1 MRLEPSSYHYA
12 VERPDKSF
20 LFLNNSKLYVCGWFF
35 DSQGRPGK
43 LIKVLSNKN
52 EFICKPLNRMDIQ
65 LKYEEMGIS
74 VDPMCGFY
82 CHCELSR
89 GVKHVRIL
97 AFLHSGQWI
106 KLASYLVIVQ
116 KEKIEAQKEGL
127 RLASTSKTVIPRP
140 GLTLPNEQWLKVSLE
155 LFLANGAAKLKFPF
169 FPDPL
174 VSIVMST
181 RNRAELLYQ
190 CLQSIL
196 AHVSIPYEL
205 IIADNCS
212 TDATAQLLAKVEGI
226 KTFKNEQ
233 DLEYLL
239 SVNKAASMTKGK
251 YLLLLNNDIILS
263 PQSIDHLLRTIESYP
278 GCGAVGCKLVR
289 PDGSLQEA
297 GSIIWADGS
306 GLAYGRN
313 DPNPMSPE
321 YSFVRE
327 VDYCSAACLLVRR
340 ELWERLGGYDP
351 RYVPAYYEDSDLC
364 LGLWSLGYKVVYQP
378 AALVFH
384 YEFGSRSIKTA
395 MKMMEKNS
403 KKFLEKWQDRLK
415 TLHRPDFDV
424 LKGRDRRNQSLSSDF
439 KGRLLFIDDRVPHPR
454 LGSGYG
460 RSWSILR
467 VLERSGYLLT
477 FYPLAS
483 QEYPLTNGQ
492 SSLLEKIELM
502 LQWGREKLENFLEE
516 RQGYYDLVFVSR
528 PHNFRVFSALIKR
541 RPELVAHSRVIYD
554 AEAIYSLREILKKSL
569 YGIDQTEEEKTRL
582 IQEEISLGRL
592 AHRVVAVT
600 GREARYFEGAGCRVF
615 ILGHALE
622 CHPTQ
627 REFKERE
634 GFLFVGYMGE
644 EGPNTDGLY
653 WFAYQVL
660 PILKKKIKDNFEV
673 FAVGK
678 ALEDFVK
685 KLEPLGIKFLG
696 ELEDIR
702 PLYER
707 SRVFIVPTRYAAGI
721 PMEAHKA
728 ASYGIPMVA
737 TSLVAEQLSW
747 VAGEHLLA
755 TDDPEE
761 FAECCLKLY
770 KEESLWKKTRQ
781 KALDRVKED
790 CDPKKFEDN
799 LLSILKFSERSEE
812 SKMND

>member
-20 LFLNNSKLYVCGWFF
+20 LFLKNSKLYVCGWFF

-52 EFICKPLNRMDIQ
+52 EFICKPQNRMDIQ

-97 AFLHSGQWI
+97 ALLHSGQWI
-106 KLASYLVIVQ
+106 KLASNLIIVHKTNSKAYN
-116 KEKIEAQKEGL
+116 KEEPL
-127 RLASTSKTVIPRP
+127 LTTSKPVDSHSLV
-140 GLTLPNEQWLKVSLE
+140 GSQNGQWLKVSLE
-155 LFLANGAAKLKFPF
+155 LFLANGAARLKFPF

-174 VSIVMST
+174 ISIVMST

-239 SVNKAASMTKGK
+239 SVNKAASMAKGK

-395 MKMMEKNS
+395 LKMMEKNS

-454 LGSGYG
+454 LGSGFG

-477 FYPLAS
+477 FYPLVS

-492 SSLLEKIELM
+492 SSFLEKIELM
-502 LQWGREKLENFLEE
+502 LQWGIEKLENFLEE

-528 PHNFRVFSALIKR
+528 PHNFRAFSALIKR
-541 RPELVAHSRVIYD
+541 RPELVGHSRVIYD

-600 GREARYFEGAGCRVF
+600 SREARYFEGAGCRVF

-644 EGPNTDGLY
+644 ENPNTDGLY

-660 PILKKKIKDNFEV
+660 PILKKKIQDNFEV

-696 ELEDIR
+696 ELEDLQ

-721 PMEAHKA
+721 PMKAHEA

-737 TSLVAEQLSW
+737 TSLIAEQLSW
-747 VAGEHLLA
+747 VAGEHLLIA
-755 TDDPEE
+755 DDPEE

-770 KEESLWKKTRQ
+770 KEESLWKKIRQ
-781 KALDRVKED
+781 RALDRVKED

-812 SKMND
+812 RKMND